1 MAGKT
6 RVGPLARAVA
16 YAKNVGKEAGEF
28 GRAWQKTG
36 ELMNEVGPG
45 TDTAAVKA
53 RKQQDKEF
61 GQLVGALV
69 QARRYDKKGR
79 QR

>member
-6 RVGPLARAVA
+6 RVGPLARAVE
-16 YAKNVGKEAGEF
+16 YAKNVGKEAGDF
-28 GRAWQKTG
+28 GKAWSRANQ
-36 ELMNEVGPG
+36 LSNEVGPG
-45 TDTAAVKA
+45 TDTAAERA
-53 RKQQDKEF
+53 RKQQDAEF
-61 GQLVGALV
+61 GQLVGALI

>member
-6 RVGPLARAVA
+6 RVGPLSRAIE
-16 YAKNVGKEAGEF
+16 YAKNVGKEAGDF
-28 GRAWQKTG
+28 GRAYKKANQ
-36 ELMNEVGPG
+36 LSNEVGPG
-45 TDTAAVKA
+45 TDTAAERA
-53 RKQQDKEF
+53 RKQQDAEF
-61 GQLVGALV
+61 GQLVGALI